1 MADAMGETNKAL
13 RAAFDCRPTL
23 EFQGGRITSDAGL
36 LAYRGLDDSF
46 DLTAMGASAPSEGRH
61 ERNFRHRLLGLLRQ
75 VVYGRLAG
83 YEEVKVTERLAHGR
97 AIRGQMRPHLEDA
110 DGPSSIRSKR
120 TASSVDSHMLVKGS

>member
-1 MADAMGETNKAL
+1 MVDLTGEGKEPL
-13 RAAFDCRPTL
+13 RVAFGRRLKL
-23 EFQGGRITSDAGL
+23 EFHGTRISSDAGL

-83 YEEVKVTERLAHGR
+83 YEEVKVTEQLAHGR

>member
-61 ERNFRHRLLGLLRQ
+61 GHRQFDDR
-75 VVYGRLAG
+75 
-83 YEEVKVTERLAHGR
+83 
-97 AIRGQMRPHLEDA
+97 A
-110 DGPSSIRSKR
+110 DGELHRIVESRGYAAALAPVISSQIAKAWVR
-120 TASSVDSHMLVKGS
+120 TVRYSVAVT